1 MSKGNML
8 MSQAR
13 GKLGGFVY
21 SVVKGQQVQRAYNNK
36 PSNPQTAAQ
45 LYQRALFVDAVKF
58 YTRGRR
64 ELFQFA
70 FEDKKRTES
79 DYNAFMRANAKR
91 GVVISKA
98 AFDNYPYPALGNFIL
113 SKGTLQP
120 TNDFIASGNTSYI
133 GITKSVVTEETT
145 VTNVGQLAA
154 FLVDGV
160 DYLADDILTFVSI
173 KSGVYGP
180 TYIPNVKGE
189 IDGTTDWDIHQ
200 VMLTLGSTQPLSDFG
215 VSATIT
221 TDSESN
227 KSLVVR
233 SVEELSSDFIFAGAV
248 IHSRNTSTGVRTS
261 TQELKLN
268 TSATSA
274 IDDARTRT
282 YVDAVVE
289 TWRTT
294 QQAPVVSETIMQGNI
309 AQSIAAEFNPAGE

>member
-1 MSKGNML
+1 

-21 SVVKGQQVQRAYNNK
+21 SVVKGQQVQRAYNSK

-79 DYNAFMRANAKR
+79 DYNAFMRVNAKR

-120 TNDFIASGNTSYI
+120 INSAIAAGASSYLSM
-133 GITKSVVTEETT
+133 TKGVVTDLTTITT
-145 VTNVGQLAA
+145 VGDLAS
-154 FLVDGV
+154 LIVDGV
-160 DYLADDILTFVSI
+160 DFLAGDILTFVTI
-173 KSGVYGP
+173 KADVAGEGL
-180 TYIPNVKGE
+180 IPNVEGNTTY
-189 IDGTTDWDIHQ
+189 DTDWDIYQ

-215 VSATIT
+215 ISATIT
-221 TDSESN
+221 TAEGGA
-227 KSLVVR
+227 KTLMVR
-233 SVEELSSDFIFAGAV
+233 SADEISSEWIFAGAI

-261 TQELKLN
+261 TQELALN
-268 TSATSA
+268 AAATEA
-274 IDDARTRT
+274 LELARART

-294 QQAPVVSETIMQGNI
+294 QKAPVISETIMQGNI
-309 AQSIAAEFNPAGE
+309 AQSIAADFEPAGE

>member
-1 MSKGNML
+1 

-21 SVVKGQQVQRAYNNK
+21 SVVKGQQVQRAYNSK

-79 DYNAFMRANAKR
+79 DYNAFMRANTKR
-91 GVVISKA
+91 GVVISKE

-120 TNDFIASGNTSYI
+120 VNSTIAAGNASYL
-133 GITKSVVTEETT
+133 TMAKPVVTEATT
-145 VTNVGQLAA
+145 VTTVGDLAS
-154 FLVDGV
+154 LIVDGV
-160 DYLADDILTFVSI
+160 DFLADDILTFVSI
-173 KSGVYGP
+173 KSDAVGAGH
-180 TYIPNVKGE
+180 IPNVEGYVE
-189 IDGTTDWDIHQ
+189 GTTDWDIHQ
-200 VMLTLGSTQPLSDFG
+200 VMLTLGSTQPLSDF
-215 VSATIT
+215 SITATIT
-221 TDSESN
+221 TAEGGAKTLN
-227 KSLVVR
+227 IR
-233 SVEELSSDFIFAGAV
+233 SVEEISSDFIFAGAI
-248 IHSRNTSTGVRTS
+248 IHSRNTYTGVRTS
-261 TQELKLN
+261 TQELSLN
-268 TSATSA
+268 AAAEEA
-274 IDDARTRT
+274 IDLARART

-294 QQAPVVSETIMQGNI
+294 QKAPVISETIMQGNI
-309 AQSIAAEFNPAGE
+309 AQSIAAEFDPAGE

>member
-1 MSKGNML
+1 

-21 SVVKGQQVQRAYNNK
+21 AVVKGQQVQRAYNNK

-45 LYQRALFVDAVKF
+45 LYQRALFVNAVKF

-79 DYNAFMRANAKR
+79 DYNAFMRVNAKR

-98 AFDNYPYPALGNFIL
+98 AFDNYPYPALGNYIL

-120 TNDFIASGNTSYI
+120 IQHYIAQGNESYLAM
-133 GITKSVVTEETT
+133 TKPIVTELTEVTT
-145 VTNVGQLAA
+145 LGALAS
-154 FLVDGV
+154 LIVDGV
-160 DYLADDILTFVSI
+160 DFLAGDILTFVTI
-173 KSGVYGP
+173 KSGIEGEG
-180 TYIPNVKGE
+180 YIPNVEGTIE
-189 IDGTTDWDIHQ
+189 GTTDWDIHQ
-200 VMLTLGSTQPLSDFG
+200 IMLTLGSTQPLSDFG
-215 VSATIT
+215 ISATIT
-221 TDSESN
+221 TDSHGAKN
-227 KSLVVR
+227 LNVR
-233 SVEELSSDFIFAGAV
+233 SKESISKEYVFAGAI
-248 IHSRNTSTGVRTS
+248 IHSRNVTNGVRVS
-261 TQELKLN
+261 TQELSLN
-268 TSATSA
+268 AAAIEA
-274 IDDARTRT
+274 IDNARTRS

-309 AQSIAAEFNPAGE
+309 AQSIAAEFDPGE

>member
-21 SVVKGQQVQRAYNNK
+21 SVVKGQQVQRAYNSK

-91 GVVISKA
+91 GVVISKE
-98 AFDNYPYPALGNFIL
+98 AFENYPYPALGNFIM

-120 TNDFIASGNTSYI
+120 IQHFIATGNSSYI
-133 GITKSVVTEETT
+133 AMSKPVVTELTT
-145 VTNVGQLAA
+145 VTTLGQLAE
-154 FLVDGV
+154 LIVDGV
-160 DYLADDILTFVSI
+160 DFLADDILTFVSI
-173 KSGVYGP
+173 KSSVAGEG
-180 TYIPNVKGE
+180 YIPNVTGE
-189 IDGTTDWDIHQ
+189 IQGTTDWDIHQ

-215 VSATIT
+215 ISATIT
-221 TDSESN
+221 TAEGGA
-227 KSLVVR
+227 KTLMVR
-233 SVEELSSDFIFAGAV
+233 SVEEVSSDFIFAGAV

-261 TQELKLN
+261 TQELALN
-268 TSATSA
+268 AAAEEA
-274 IDDARTRT
+274 IELARART

-294 QQAPVVSETIMQGNI
+294 QKAPVISETIMQGSI
-309 AQSIAAEFNPAGE
+309 AQSIEANFSGE

>member
-1 MSKGNML
+1 

-21 SVVKGQQVQRAYNNK
+21 SVVKGQQVQRAYNSK

-79 DYNAFMRANAKR
+79 DYNAFMRANTKR

-98 AFDNYPYPALGNFIL
+98 AFENYYYPALGNFIL
-113 SKGTLQP
+113 AKGTLQP
-120 TNDFIASGNTSYI
+120 TNDFIASGNSSYI
-133 GITKSVVTEETT
+133 GIAKPVVTEETT
-145 VTNVGQLAA
+145 VTTVGQLAA
-154 FLVDGV
+154 LIVDGV

-173 KSGVYGP
+173 KSGAYGP
-180 TYIPNVKGE
+180 TYIPNVEGE

-221 TDSESN
+221 TDSQSN

-274 IDDARTRT
+274 IEDARART

-289 TWRTT
+289 SWRTT
-294 QQAPVVSETIMQGNI
+294 QQAPVISESVMQGNI
-309 AQSIAAEFNPAGE
+309 AQSIAADFTGE